1 LGTEP
6 RIRGTADLR
15 PRAPRGLLLRIRTR
29 LLRAWL
35 DRDIARGIERPGDPA
50 LALREAQLVGAR
62 ERTRLAARFER
73 LLVPDRRA
81 SRLSSA
87 APVDHAA
94 VEVARPLLTE
104 VTRSLRSSDAVE
116 ACGVALGWRL
126 LTDPCSPIYE
136 PPGGRSGD
144 LDSLW
149 HDALSLLFAL
159 RPLPIGAGKGAT

>member
-1 LGTEP
+1 LGAEP

-35 DRDIARGIERPGDPA
+35 DRQIARGIERPGDRA

-81 SRLSSA
+81 NRLSSA

-104 VTRSLRSSDAVE
+104 VILSLRSSEVVE
-116 ACGVALGWRL
+116 ARGVVLGWRL

-136 PPGGRSGD
+136 PPGGQSGD
-144 LDSLW
+144 LDVLW
-149 HDALSLLFAL
+149 HEALSLLFVL
-159 RPLPIGAGKGAT
+159 RPLAAGTEKTAA